1 MFRVCEKQIKPAILF
16 SVSEGDACKLYCR
29 VDYSSNYYLLSSS
42 VVDGTPCTADS
53 FDKCVAGTCVTA
65 GCDHQ
70 LDSTV
75 KLGEHAGH
83 FKKE

>member
-1 MFRVCEKQIKPAILF
+1 MPFYFL
-16 SVSEGDACKLYCR
+16 VSEGDACKLYCR
-29 VDYSSNYYLLSSS
+29 VDYSSNYYLLAST

-53 FDKCVAGTCVTA
+53 FDKCVAGTCVAA

-75 KLGEHAGH
+75 KLGKLY
-83 FKKE
+83 KKISNL